1 MNTSIGKNSGKREGS
16 HVYEMDDKTSNTI
29 GNLLQTN
36 PGLAVVAFVIWEAS
50 KGLNRVADALYQIA
64 QTYTGSGL

>member
-1 MNTSIGKNSGKREGS
+1 
-16 HVYEMDDKTSNTI
+16 MDDKTSNTV